1 MNVALINKNPT
12 VSRLITLSL
21 NKLGADYIEIDE
33 AGKLDGNFDYI
44 VIDSEVGSD
53 GVDLKAYAPVIMA
66 LVPRGKEKPEFA
78 DTAL

>member
-33 AGKLDGNFDYI
+33 AGKLDGNFDYGAR
-44 VIDSEVGSD
+44 SARQR
-53 GVDLKAYAPVIMA
+53 KAGICR
-66 LVPRGKEKPEFA
+66 RG
-78 DTAL
+78 T

>member
-53 GVDLKAYAPVIMA
+53 GIDLKAHAAKKSRNLPTRY
-66 LVPRGKEKPEFA
+66 LKSRFYRRN
-78 DTAL
+78 L